1 MSDDKPSKPSRTQ
14 RRAPEPDAAQRLAEI
29 RAENERLHAELAR
42 VKLTPRVGAVA
53 APPMHRSVAPVAP
66 GELARTFGDNLRLA
80 RTELRLSQRE
90 LAQLSGISQKHI
102 SLIEQGGNATLAT
115 IEALAPH
122 VDRTALELLTPR
134 LRRR

>member
-1 MSDDKPSKPSRTQ
+1 MR
-14 RRAPEPDAAQRLAEI
+14 
-29 RAENERLHAELAR
+29 
-42 VKLTPRVGAVA
+42 
-53 APPMHRSVAPVAP
+53 RSVEPVAP

-134 LRRR
+134 PRRR